1 MRTEKCKTCR
11 NYTPQPEDQ
20 RTGREWMNATGWCDL
35 PRLHTKRRRIDQ
47 DNWCDQYS
55 EKEMPPEKALEE
67 AIYGDK
73 AEQPPQL
80 TGLAGQVA
88 VLEDQDADS
97 FAVESTKSFEH
108 WRLTIREKLADIKKQ
123 LDELDTLVNTPYEDL
138 E

>member
-1 MRTEKCKTCR
+1 MRTEKCKTCA
-11 NYTPQPEDQ
+11 NYTVQPKEL
-20 RTGREWMNATGWCDL
+20 RTGMEWMNATGWCDL
-35 PRLHTKRRRIDQ
+35 PRLSTKRRRINE

-55 EKEMPPEKALEE
+55 EKEMTAPVDEFLEG
-67 AIYGDK
+67 IRNR
-73 AEQPPQL
+73 
-80 TGLAGQVA
+80 
-88 VLEDQDADS
+88 EDEDADS

>member
-1 MRTEKCKTCR
+1 MRTEKCLTCR

-55 EKEMPPEKALEE
+55 EKDMPQTMTDLMVSPET
-67 AIYGDK
+67 ID
-73 AEQPPQL
+73 
-80 TGLAGQVA
+80 A
-88 VLEDQDADS
+88 VLADAEADS

-108 WRLTIREKLADIKKQ
+108 WRLTIREKLVDIKKQ

>member
-55 EKEMPPEKALEE
+55 EKEMPPEEPKPLAPFDEYLEGIRSRE
-67 AIYGDK
+67 D
-73 AEQPPQL
+73 AE
-80 TGLAGQVA
+80 
-88 VLEDQDADS
+88 ADS
-97 FAVESTKSFEH
+97 FAVESSKSFEH

>member
-1 MRTEKCKTCR
+1 MRKEACGNCAFYKK
-11 NYTPQPEDQ
+11 QEDKS
-20 RTGREWMNATGWCDL
+20 GREWMNATGWCEL
-35 PRLHTKRRRIDQ
+35 PRLSTKRRRINE

-55 EKEMPPEKALEE
+55 EKQMPAPV
-67 AIYGDK
+67 D
-73 AEQPPQL
+73 
-80 TGLAGQVA
+80 
-88 VLEDQDADS
+88 EDVEADS